1 MSKPSY
7 FAYTKDFAN
16 MVCRRL
22 ERENKKKD
30 KEINKLNEHITLIEQ
45 LWKDCINEN
54 DYLTNENNRL
64 HSIIKEVREYIMS
77 ELIDEWD
84 IRNNG
89 CVSGSDLP
97 VNAIT
102 PILEILD
109 KENSNE

>member
-7 FAYTKDFAN
+7 SVYTKDFAN

-64 HSIIKEVREYIMS
+64 NFIIKEVRKYIEGLQTNS
-77 ELIDEWD
+77 EIASYD
-84 IRNNG
+84 IL
-89 CVSGSDLP
+89 DFEKKD
-97 VNAIT
+97 
-102 PILEILD
+102 ILKILD
-109 KENSNE
+109 KGD